1 LDAIAWVESWYENE
15 GLPSLFKIVDG
26 PGLAPGLVEAISAAA
41 YRPRTDTIMMVAPV
55 GGLADP
61 NVALSA
67 TTDDAFEAAFAAA
80 SPHPGDARERLDTLA
95 RVPPP
100 RAFARLDLEDVPAAV
115 GACGVEGAWAGLFAM
130 RTDAAYRRRGLAR
143 RVLGSLLAWAA
154 VAGAQR
160 AWLQVEADNVSAI
173 NLYAAAGFGE
183 AYRYRY
189 WSRAGA

>member
-1 LDAIAWVESWYENE
+1 LDAIAWVESWYESE
-15 GLPSLFKIVDG
+15 GLPGLFKIVDQPDLS
-26 PGLAPGLVEAISAAA
+26 PGLLEAISAAA
-41 YRPRTDTIMMVAPV
+41 YRPRTETLMMVAPV

-61 NVALSA
+61 DVALSDV
-67 TTDDAFEAAFAAA
+67 TDDAFETTFTAAA
-80 SPHPGDARERLDTLA
+80 PHPGDARERLDTLA

-115 GACGVEGAWAGLFAM
+115 GACGVEGPWAGLFAM

-154 VAGAQR
+154 GAGAQR
-160 AWLQVEADNVSAI
+160 AWLQVEADNVSAV
-173 NLYAAAGFGE
+173 NLYATAGFEE